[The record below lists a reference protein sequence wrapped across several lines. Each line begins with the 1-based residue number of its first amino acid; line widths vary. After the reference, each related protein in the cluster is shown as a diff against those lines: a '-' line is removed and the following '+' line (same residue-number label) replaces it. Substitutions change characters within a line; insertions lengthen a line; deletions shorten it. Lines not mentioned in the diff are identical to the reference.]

1 MLCSSSSSS
10 SGFHTTS
17 FGLPLQEIPE
27 DDPEDEEG
35 TPLRFAFPRD
45 HSHQRP
51 LPSTGSGDSRS
62 SHGGGKA
69 WRKKSSPAAAAK
81 QADQGDL
88 ESPQRGGGRSWLSQ
102 RLRWPVVPIYSD
114 AAQVASTSA
123 QLQDHSDR
131 DSKWM

>member
-1 MLCSSSSSS
+1 MQSRTDS

-45 HSHQRP
+45 QSHQRP
-51 LPSTGSGDSRS
+51 LPSAGSRDSRS

-69 WRKKSSPAAAAK
+69 GWKKSSPATVSK
-81 QADQGDL
+81 QADHDDP
-88 ESPQRGGGRSWLSQ
+88 ESSQPGSGKSWLSQ

-114 AAQVASTSA
+114 VGTGAVRPSLGQCNPT
-123 QLQDHSDR
+123 
-131 DSKWM
+131 